1 LENLGEF
8 GMKRKFF
15 LVFMTSILVLSG
27 CSVKDTLM
35 SNIGEE
41 IKIADDATG
50 GHFNE
55 MMDMTDTALSWAND
69 TLKGSGLNL
78 AEIVGVSEDASAED
92 IINALSSK
100 MDSVSANM
108 DTEDGQVSTITN
120 LVSFLN
126 KLNGNY
132 VISEDALALLPNILG
147 DKEIDKDTLCTAFFG
162 EDATEVYNMD
172 VEGLQDLLDRL
183 NQQKDELNTLKE
195 DSETTEEELQNKLNE
210 IQETLDQIKELVNI
224 KEN

>member
-1 LENLGEF
+1 
-8 GMKRKFF
+8 MKRKFF
-15 LVFMTSILVLSG
+15 LALISSMLVLSG
-27 CSVKDTLM
+27 CSVKETLM

-50 GHFNE
+50 GHFDE
-55 MMDMTDTALSWAND
+55 MMDMTDTALSWANE
-69 TLKGSGLNL
+69 TLKGSGLNIV
-78 AEIVGVSEDASAED
+78 EIIGVSEDASAED

-108 DTEDGQVSTITN
+108 DTEDGQVSTISN
-120 LVSFLN
+120 LVGFLN

-132 VISEDALALLPNILG
+132 VISEDTLALLPDILG

-162 EDATEVYNMD
+162 EDATEIYNMD
-172 VEGLQDLLDRL
+172 IEGLQDLLDKL

>member
-1 LENLGEF
+1 
-8 GMKRKFF
+8 MKRKIF
-15 LVFMTSILVLSG
+15 LALMTSMLVLSG
-27 CSVKDTLM
+27 CSIKDTLM

-78 AEIVGVSEDASAED
+78 AEIIGVSEDASAED
-92 IINALSSK
+92 IINALSSQ

-108 DTEDGQVSTITN
+108 DTEDGQVSTITS
-120 LVSFLN
+120 LVGFLN

-132 VISEDALALLPNILG
+132 VLSEDALALLPDILG

-162 EDATEVYNMD
+162 ENATEIYNMD
-172 VEGLQDLLDRL
+172 TEGLQDLLDTL
-183 NQQKDELNTLKE
+183 NQQKNELNTLKE
-195 DSETTEEELQNKLNE
+195 DSETTEEELQNKLDE

>member
-1 LENLGEF
+1 
-8 GMKRKFF
+8 MKRKFF
-15 LVFMTSILVLSG
+15 LALISSMLVLSG
-27 CSVKDTLM
+27 CSVKETLM

-50 GHFNE
+50 GHFDE
-55 MMDMTDTALSWAND
+55 MMDMTDTALTWANE
-69 TLKGSGLNL
+69 TLKGSGLNI
-78 AEIVGVSEDASAED
+78 AEIIGVSEDASAED

-100 MDSVSANM
+100 MESVSANM
-108 DTEDGQVSTITN
+108 DTEDGQVCTISN
-120 LVSFLN
+120 LVGFLN

-132 VISEDALALLPNILG
+132 VISEDALALLPDILG

-162 EDATEVYNMD
+162 EDATEIYNMD
-172 VEGLQDLLDRL
+172 VEGLQDLLDKL

>member
-1 LENLGEF
+1 
-8 GMKRKFF
+8 MKRKFF
-15 LVFMTSILVLSG
+15 LALISSMLVLSG
-27 CSVKDTLM
+27 CSVKETLM
-35 SNIGEE
+35 SSIGEE

-50 GHFNE
+50 GHFDE
-55 MMDMTDTALSWAND
+55 MMDMTDTALSWANE
-69 TLKGSGLNL
+69 TLKGSGLNI
-78 AEIVGVSEDASAED
+78 AEIIGVSEDASAED

-100 MDSVSANM
+100 MNSVSANM

-120 LVSFLN
+120 LVGFLN

-132 VISEDALALLPNILG
+132 VISEDALALLPDILG

-162 EDATEVYNMD
+162 EDATEIYNMD
-172 VEGLQDLLDRL
+172 IEGLQDLLDKL

>member
-1 LENLGEF
+1 
-8 GMKRKFF
+8 MKRKFF
-15 LVFMTSILVLSG
+15 LAFMTSMLVLSG
-27 CSVKDTLM
+27 CSIKDPLM

-41 IKIADDATG
+41 IEIADNATG

-55 MMDMTDTALSWAND
+55 MMDMTDTALTWANE

-78 AEIVGVSEDASAED
+78 AEIIGVSEDASAED
-92 IINALSSK
+92 IINALSSQ
-100 MDSVSANM
+100 MESVSANM
-108 DTEDGQVSTITN
+108 DTEDGQISTITD
-120 LVSFLN
+120 LVGFLN
-126 KLNGNY
+126 KLNGDY
-132 VISEDALALLPNILG
+132 VISEDAIALLPDILC

-162 EDATEVYNMD
+162 ENATEIYNMD
-172 VEGLQDLLDRL
+172 TEGLQDLLDKL